1 MAALVRYADFTFCL
15 RNEGFS
21 KSRYFCCRCCLPVIS
36 TVWSPSSPTRCR
48 HPSKSAV
55 GVVVLPSWRC
65 RSILPLMLSSSFRS
79 AQPYAVPSW
88 HLTLTPL
95 YSGLYSPLLCGQS
108 MSANSDR
115 CHILRG
121 LNLICYHVG
130 IGRQRV
136 WGHNVFATSFNIKQ
150 VDQQSGTSDS
160 QSGTWKRTFPTGSAC
175 NSSI

>member
-65 RSILPLMLSSSFRS
+65 HSIMPLMLSSSFRS

-95 YSGLYSPLLCGQS
+95 YSGLYSPLLCGAKYVSQFGS
-108 MSANSDR
+108 LPHTSWVEPPLLPCRNRPTEGLGPQCVRSHR
-115 CHILRG
+115 VIL
-121 LNLICYHVG
+121 
-130 IGRQRV
+130 
-136 WGHNVFATSFNIKQ
+136 TS
-150 VDQQSGTSDS
+150 
-160 QSGTWKRTFPTGSAC
+160 GSTIR
-175 NSSI
+175 NK